1 MKILVKF
8 RSLVVFVSEDLF
20 GWKVIV
26 VILLYDD
33 IEDQFLVVSLGI
45 GIYGYVMYVIYIFV
59 YGII

>member
-1 MKILVKF
+1 MKILLKF
-8 RSLVVFVSEDLF
+8 GSLVVFVSEDLF

>member
-59 YGII
+59 YGVI

>member
-45 GIYGYVMYVIYIFV
+45 GIYGYVMYVIYIYV